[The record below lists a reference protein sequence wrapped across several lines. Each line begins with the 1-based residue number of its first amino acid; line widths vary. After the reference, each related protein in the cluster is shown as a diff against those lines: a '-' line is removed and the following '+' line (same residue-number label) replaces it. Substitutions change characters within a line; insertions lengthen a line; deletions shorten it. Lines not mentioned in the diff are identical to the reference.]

1 MAHLQQM
8 LGTENKLSS
17 IRDFIFDYIRKLKRG
32 QKRVKPSNFV
42 FNAFQNASWAPFKI
56 TFHAIS
62 NMFHALSDKRQE
74 CGLKHGQALSLN
86 FSPYTYELCDFRHI
100 MQPPEPQYVVVVQS
114 LSH

>member
-17 IRDFIFDYIRKLKRG
+17 IRDFIFDHIRKLKRG

-62 NMFHALSDKRQE
+62 NMFHALSDKCQE